1 MQLSEYGFSKHH
13 PRLVIVP
20 RGMIAYKKKKGV
32 VKSMSINGKAYIA
45 GVYEHPT
52 RKAVDKSLAQLH
64 AESALGAL
72 ADAGLTK
79 DDVDGYFCAGDAP
92 GLGPLSLVDYMGL
105 NLKHMDATETGGSS
119 YVLHVGHAA
128 EAIAMGKCSVALIT
142 LAGRPRAE
150 GMATGTA
157 PRNYG
162 SSAPDVAFEF
172 PFGPTVVN
180 MYAMCAQRHMYEY
193 GTTSEQLAWI
203 KVAASHHAQYNEHA
217 MLRNVV
223 TVDEVVNSPM
233 ISDPL
238 HRLDCCVISDGGG
251 AIIVTSPEVAKSLK
265 RPLVKVLGAGEAPKH
280 QMGGKIDLTYSGA
293 RWSGP
298 LAFEEARVK
307 PSDMKYAS
315 IYDSFTI
322 TVLMQLEDLGFC
334 EKGEGGKF
342 VSDGNLIS
350 GTGKLPFNTDGGGL
364 CNNHPANRGGL
375 TKVIEAVRQLRGE
388 AHPKVQVPNCDLA
401 LAHGTGGSLGTRHGS
416 ATVIM
421 ERE

>member
-1 MQLSEYGFSKHH
+1 
-13 PRLVIVP
+13 
-20 RGMIAYKKKKGV
+20 
-32 VKSMSINGKAYIA
+32 MSINGKAYIA

-52 RKAVDKSLAQLH
+52 RKATDKSLAQLH

-72 ADAGLTK
+72 KDAGLTK

-105 NLKHMDATETGGSS
+105 KLKHLDATETGGSS

-217 MLRNVV
+217 MLKNVV

-233 ISDPL
+233 IADPL

-251 AIIVTSPEVAKSLK
+251 AIIVTSPEVAKTLK
-265 RPLVKVLGAGEAPKH
+265 KPLVKVIGAGEAPKH
-280 QMGGKIDLTYSGA
+280 QMGGKVDLTYSGA
-293 RWSGP
+293 VWSGP
-298 LAFEEARVK
+298 MAFEEAHVK
-307 PSDMKYAS
+307 PKDIKYAS
-315 IYDSFTI
+315 IYDSCTI

-334 EKGEGGKF
+334 EKGKGGAF
-342 VSDGNLIS
+342 VSDVNLIA

-388 AHPKVQVPNCDLA
+388 AHPNVQVQNCDLA

>member
-1 MQLSEYGFSKHH
+1 
-13 PRLVIVP
+13 
-20 RGMIAYKKKKGV
+20 
-32 VKSMSINGKAYIA
+32 MSINGKAYIA

-52 RKAVDKSLAQLH
+52 RKATDKSLAQLH

-72 ADAGLTK
+72 KDAGLTK

-105 NLKHMDATETGGSS
+105 KLKHLDATETGGSS

-217 MLRNVV
+217 MLKNVV
-223 TVDEVVNSPM
+223 TLDEVVNSPM
-233 ISDPL
+233 IADPL

-251 AIIVTSPEVAKSLK
+251 AIIVTSPEVAKTLK
-265 RPLVKVLGAGEAPKH
+265 RPLVKVIGAGEAPKH
-280 QMGGKIDLTYSGA
+280 QMGGKVDLTYSGA
-293 RWSGP
+293 VWSGP
-298 LAFEEARVK
+298 MAFEEAHVK
-307 PSDMKYAS
+307 PKDIKYAS

-334 EKGEGGKF
+334 EKGKGGAF
-342 VSDGNLIS
+342 VSDGNLIA

-388 AHPKVQVPNCDLA
+388 AHPNVQVQNCDLA